1 MNDQS
6 SLSHQILTV
15 MVDCIDP
22 MTQTVINHGCL
33 NSIDLAGSERLD
45 RSKAEGVRKEETKHI
60 NSSLSALGRVMN
72 GLAEKHDYISFRDSK
87 LTQLL
92 EDSLSGRSKSMMFM
106 HISPEESSVL
116 ETMSTLN
123 FGKGIVDRVVV
134 KR

>member
-1 MNDQS
+1 
-6 SLSHQILTV
+6 
-15 MVDCIDP
+15 
-22 MTQTVINHGCL
+22 
-33 NSIDLAGSERLD
+33 
-45 RSKAEGVRKEETKHI
+45 
-60 NSSLSALGRVMN
+60 MN

-123 FGKGIVDRVVV
+123 FGKGIVDKVVV